1 MCSNNPISEK
11 LEPKRRNL
19 HNFFSIGKISLSNHS
34 ALLYIV
40 FFFLFAR
47 NFIKRKNPSPI
58 FLLLIFSQTNGEK
71 EKANWQFHFNRNF
84 QSSLK
89 LPHRITSLVISKKI
103 KGTGRVGRGGLER
116 YKSGLG
122 AWNGR
127 KGNERGHED
136 FFAVSKSIARV
147 GPRVNLSKFV
157 PIRFMSATPRDRDPL
172 PYVHNASEMPLT
184 TVLPRIYPP

>member
-19 HNFFSIGKISLSNHS
+19 HNFFSIGKISLSNHCS
-34 ALLYIV
+34 FVHRFLLP
-40 FFFLFAR
+40 F
-47 NFIKRKNPSPI
+47 FIKRKNPSLI
-58 FLLLIFSQTNGEK
+58 FLLLIFSQTNREK

-84 QSSLK
+84 QSSLQ

-122 AWNGR
+122 ARNGR